1 MDDKRQL
8 LQEISRLKSRI
19 TELENI
25 EIVYQKTEN
34 ELRHSEEKFRTIFEN
49 TGTAMCIIE
58 EDSTIILANARFA
71 DLTGYAMD
79 EITGKMS
86 WTSFVVKED
95 LARMIEQHKLRRSE
109 KTNALRSYEFQF
121 KNKHH
126 DIRDILLVID
136 VIPNTKRSVAS
147 LSDITDR
154 KQVEQEARESR
165 QRFKSLFDQA
175 ADGILVGNNTGEIIE
190 ANQSICRLTGYSQAE
205 LIGANINM
213 LFRTSDLKN
222 IPLRY
227 DLVKK
232 GERVLMERILLRKDG
247 ATLPVEM
254 NTKLLMDGRMQAI
267 FRDITIRKKAQ
278 KELIDAKEKAE
289 ESDQLKTAFLANMSH
304 EIRTPMNSIL
314 GFTNLLS
321 VPNISIQK
329 HQKYLE
335 IIKKSGQRLLNTV
348 NDLIDI
354 SRIET
359 GQIEVVFGSVD
370 LNEEIKIL
378 AETFES
384 EANTKGIQL
393 KVDYK
398 MVELESQIKTDRAKV
413 HSILTN
419 LIKNA
424 IKYTNAGRIVIGC
437 ERKEEFIEFYI
448 EDTGIGIPKSRQSAI
463 FNRFEQ
469 ADIDD
474 VKAME
479 GSGLGLAITKAYV
492 EMLGGEIWVESEEKS
507 GSIFHFTIPWVAIQF
522 QENEPQSETKV
533 NPSNTIV
540 KKLKILIAEDDEESY
555 QHLSI
560 LFEEIAE
567 EIIHTTSGR
576 KAVDICRANP
586 DLNLILMD
594 IKMNELSGHEATQE
608 IRKFNKTIPIIA
620 QTAFA
625 LTGDREK
632 AIAAGCTDY
641 VIKPIREQVL
651 MDIIK
656 KLFQH
661 NLHN

>member
-1 MDDKRQL
+1 MDDKKQL

-25 EIVYQKTEN
+25 EFVYQKTDN
-34 ELRHSEEKFRTIFEN
+34 KLRKSEEEFRTIFEN

-58 EDSTIILANARFA
+58 EDSTIVLANARFA
-71 DLTGYAMD
+71 NLAGFSMG

-95 LARMIEQHKLRRSE
+95 LARMKEQHKLRRSV
-109 KTNALRSYEFQF
+109 KSDALRSYEFRFQ
-121 KNKHH
+121 NKHH
-126 DIRDILLVID
+126 EIRDILLVID

-154 KQVEQEARESR
+154 KQVEREARESR

-175 ADGILVGNNTGEIIE
+175 ADGILVGNNIGEIME
-190 ANQSICRLTGYSQAE
+190 ANQSICRLTGYSQKE
-205 LIGANINM
+205 LIGSNINQ
-213 LFRTSDLKN
+213 LFRKSDMEN

-247 ATLPVEM
+247 TTIPIEM

-267 FRDITIRKKAQ
+267 FRDITIRKEAQ
-278 KELIDAKEKAE
+278 KQLIKAKEKAE
-289 ESDQLKTAFLANMSH
+289 ESDRLKSAFLANMSH

-321 VPNISIQK
+321 APNISIQK
-329 HQKYLE
+329 HHKYLE
-335 IIKKSGQRLLNTV
+335 VIKKSGRRLLNTV

-359 GQIEVVFGSVD
+359 GQVEVVFGMLD
-370 LNEEIKIL
+370 LKEEIKTLID
-378 AETFES
+378 TFEA

-393 KVDYK
+393 EVNDN
-398 MVELESQIKTDRAKV
+398 MVELEGQINTDHAKV

-424 IKYTNAGRIVIGC
+424 IKYTNVGKIVVGC
-437 ERKEEFIEFYI
+437 ERKEEFIELYI
-448 EDTGIGIPKSRQSAI
+448 EDTGIGIPKSRQVAI

-469 ADIDD
+469 ADIED

-492 EMLGGEIWVESEEKS
+492 EMLGGKIWVKSEEKS
-507 GSIFHFTIPWVAIQF
+507 GSTFYFTIPWSPIKF
-522 QENEPQSETKV
+522 QEKEPQLEEKA
-533 NPSNTIV
+533 NPSSTFV

-560 LFEEIAE
+560 LLEEIAE
-567 EIIHTTSGR
+567 EIIHTTSGK

-632 AIAAGCTDY
+632 ALAAGCTDY
-641 VIKPIREQVL
+641 VIKPIREQLL
-651 MDIIK
+651 MDIIR

-661 NLHN
+661 NLHL